1 MSNLLYKQ
9 ESPGGYGGAQR
20 LTPGTEGGLINVLE
34 DYPWTLSPKNV
45 KKYIPY
51 IELEEFRQNFS
62 SEIIGLVRNL
72 AGNAQ
77 NLVLTGGV
85 GTTAGLISDLLIGKT
100 VTGVAAGAGERALTA
115 LERIGAALATAPVGT
130 PFSRVGGGV
139 LAAGAGTA
147 RSLLS
152 TGVAAGRALTTQ
164 TAAYNLAKDSLT
176 NINQN
181 ITPDMDPYANL
192 YSATPTGFRYKLPYL
207 SIDNF
212 MKAGGQWSPAN
223 EKGPV
228 GQSLQSLQTLF
239 TRNAGKGDAGA
250 TNEQRGYDVLEAL
263 DKVAKGLVGA
273 APGVAAE
280 ALKSFAP
287 SAEGETVKLTFYLS
301 NTIGSN
307 IKIIQKNWEFLYLL
321 TYQNLPN
328 RRSINLLDPPC
339 LYRVRI
345 PGVKTYPV
353 AIIESLEVTNEGT
366 TRKINL
372 ETGEISKEDGPGIKT
387 VPEVYK
393 VSLTI
398 KSLLTTT
405 QNIFAYSQANEE
417 KVNVITSQFSAT
429 DTIFK
434 ATKGR
439 FTKVEDA
446 ANFLAPSRP
455 VPFQD

>member
-1 MSNLLYKQ
+1 MSNLLYNYQ
-9 ESPGGYGGAQR
+9 SPGGYGGAQR
-20 LTPGTEGGLINVLE
+20 LVPGKEGGYINVLE

-77 NLVLTGGV
+77 NLVLAGGITETSQAISTLLLGKAITG
-85 GTTAGLISDLLIGKT
+85 T
-100 VTGVAAGAGERALTA
+100 VAGAAEIPLTA
-115 LERIGAALATAPVGT
+115 LETLGAALTLAPGLQSKLAGGALVATA
-130 PFSRVGGGV
+130 
-139 LAAGAGTA
+139 AGA

-152 TGVAAGRALTTQ
+152 TGLGASRALATQ
-164 TAAYNLAKDSLT
+164 TAIYNLANDSLS
-176 NINQN
+176 NINRN
-181 ITPDMDPYANL
+181 ITPGMDPYANL
-192 YSATPTGFRYKLPYL
+192 YSATPTGFKYKLPYL

-212 MKAGGQWSPAN
+212 MKAGGQWGAAN
-223 EKGPV
+223 EKGPMKE
-228 GQSLQSLQTLF
+228 GLQSLQTLF
-239 TRNAGKGDAGA
+239 TRKDRAGA
-250 TNEQRGYDVLEAL
+250 TIEQTGYDVLESL
-263 DKVAKGLVGA
+263 DKVSKSLIGA

-280 ALKSFAP
+280 TLKSFAP
-287 SAEGETVKLTFYLS
+287 SVDGETTKITFYLS
-301 NTIGSN
+301 NTIGTDIN
-307 IKIIQKNWEFLYLL
+307 IIQKNWELLYLL

-353 AIIESLEVTNEGT
+353 AIIESFEVINEGT

-372 ETGEISKEDGPGIKT
+372 QSGELSKTDGPNIKT
-387 VPEVYK
+387 IPEVYK

-417 KVNVITSQFSAT
+417 KINVITEQFSASRT
-429 DTIFK
+429 LSN
-434 ATKGR
+434 ATAGR
-439 FTKVEDA
+439 FTSVEQA
-446 ANFLAPSRP
+446 GNILSGPSAPFR
-455 VPFQD
+455 